1 MRILLVEDEP
11 EMAKLVR
18 GALEKAGFVVDWAE
32 SIVLAAE
39 TAQSV
44 AHDLVVLD
52 RQLGD
57 GDGTGLIALLRRRHP
72 SIPILVLSALG
83 TPSHRIEGLDL
94 GADDYLA
101 KPFVLDELVARIR
114 ALLRRPGELASQPL
128 ALGNLS
134 LDPALGQVL
143 VEKQP
148 FELPRR
154 ELLILES
161 LMRRAGRTV
170 RRSLIEDEVYGAD
183 DEVQP
188 NALESNISRLRR
200 RLQDAG
206 ATVEVHTVRGIGYL
220 VRAL

>member
-32 SIVLAAE
+32 SIALAAE